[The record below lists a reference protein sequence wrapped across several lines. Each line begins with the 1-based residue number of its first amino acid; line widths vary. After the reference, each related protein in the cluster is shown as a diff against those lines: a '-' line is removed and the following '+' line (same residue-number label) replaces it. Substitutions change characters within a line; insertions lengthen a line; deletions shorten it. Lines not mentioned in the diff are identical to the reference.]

1 MSHVLLIEGADGD
14 LVDAHTV
21 CSDSCHRSLAV
32 ELDVPYGGWFGC
44 IELEFNDYCQSC
56 GTLIHGVEGPHEFH
70 NTVCE
75 DTTCELCSDERKL
88 QLELATV

>member
-1 MSHVLLIEGADGD
+1 MSHILLIEGADGD
-14 LVDAHTV
+14 TVDAHTV

-32 ELDVPYGGWFGC
+32 KLNVPYKGWFGC
-44 IELEFNDYCQSC
+44 VELEFNDYCQSC
-56 GTLIHGVEGPHEFH
+56 GELIHGVEGPYEFH

-88 QLELATV
+88 QLELSSV